1 MFCKK
6 KHFCVYWTKV
16 RWYYL
21 GSSLTSLLDPDGQLR
36 GHIGKWYEITASR
49 LSVTVPQ
56 PEHDGFKQHL
66 WVKLESW
73 WHSASHSEAAFQ
85 CHLLCSNVQW
95 NHSLN
100 GCVQKQRAALCFF
113 LSYKHRDRKR
123 PSAELLLIKLH
134 MCESFP
140 TFPSASQL
148 YTIKRNSSL
157 FVALKMKAVNVSPH
171 PPWASTFSFLLAA
184 SELEPLWLNVSSAT
198 NTNPVVFHAYCSSH
212 PSHEDFGDKGD
223 VPLETII
230 LLLDKCKHA
239 CKLHR
244 DQVVDP
250 DSDLLAVNNC
260 NTVLPC

>member
-6 KHFCVYWTKV
+6 KHFHVYWTKV
-16 RWYYL
+16 RWYYV

-100 GCVQKQRAALCFF
+100 VKTKSC
-113 LSYKHRDRKR
+113 
-123 PSAELLLIKLH
+123 PLLLPQLQTQRQETSLCWAPADQTPHVWEFSNISISITTLH
-134 MCESFP
+134 HKTQQQLVCCSENESCECEP
-140 TFPSASQL
+140 TSTLSIHVLISVSCLRTGATLTQRVLSHKHQSCGVSCLLQL
-148 YTIKRNSSL
+148 
-157 FVALKMKAVNVSPH
+157 SPFT
-171 PPWASTFSFLLAA
+171 WR
-184 SELEPLWLNVSSAT
+184 LW
-198 NTNPVVFHAYCSSH
+198 
-212 PSHEDFGDKGD
+212 
-223 VPLETII
+223 
-230 LLLDKCKHA
+230 
-239 CKLHR
+239 R
-244 DQVVDP
+244 
-250 DSDLLAVNNC
+250 
-260 NTVLPC
+260 